1 MSNQHPGQQPTN
13 PRGHH
18 HRPPPPSTGTPSQPS
33 QPSQPQPPTQQPP
46 TLTTRRSLLSPT
58 FASKLRQLALPLAPL
73 VQLTSGTVHP
83 EFPQTLLNFWLL
95 TDDQLDRLAS
105 FYHQRT
111 PCQWT
116 AHYPCPVSWPA
127 GMGIEEK
134 RRRIGRFI
142 GLRGCE
148 SPLLPSS
155 ASSLRS
161 GVGVGLDLN
170 MGTGEKNGGDGQLD
184 DDAMEMDN
192 TDLEMLGGQQQTE
205 EQKQRTFSKVMSSSP
220 IMATMGNEGP
230 GGMSAYISE
239 LLKSTTGT
247 TDEDIAETE
256 RKFRKA
262 EDELDEIRRKM
273 GWYF

>member
-1 MSNQHPGQQPTN
+1 MSNHGQHPGQQPN

-18 HRPPPPSTGTPSQPS
+18 RRPPPPPSGAASQP
-33 QPSQPQPPTQQPP
+33 PHPPQPRSHQLQNPP

-148 SPLLPSS
+148 SPLPTVTSLDADIS
-155 ASSLRS
+155 A
-161 GVGVGLDLN
+161 
-170 MGTGEKNGGDGQLD
+170 
-184 DDAMEMDN
+184 
-192 TDLEMLGGQQQTE
+192 
-205 EQKQRTFSKVMSSSP
+205 
-220 IMATMGNEGP
+220 
-230 GGMSAYISE
+230 
-239 LLKSTTGT
+239 LLKSTIGT
-247 TDEDIAETE
+247 TGEDIAETE
-256 RKFRKA
+256 RRVRRA

>member
-1 MSNQHPGQQPTN
+1 MSNHGQHPGQQPN

-18 HRPPPPSTGTPSQPS
+18 RRPPPTPSGAAS
-33 QPSQPQPPTQQPP
+33 QPPHPPRPRSHQLQNPA

-148 SPLLPSS
+148 SPLPTGT
-155 ASSLRS
+155 SL
-161 GVGVGLDLN
+161 GLDVD
-170 MGTGEKNGGDGQLD
+170 MRQMSTGGKKGDVQV
-184 DDAMEMDN
+184 DDAAME
-192 TDLEMLGGQQQTE
+192 
-205 EQKQRTFSKVMSSSP
+205 
-220 IMATMGNEGP
+220 NEGN
-230 GGMSAYISE
+230 GMSTYISA
-239 LLKSTTGT
+239 LLKSTIGM

-256 RKFRKA
+256 RRVRGA
-262 EDELDEIRRKM
+262 QDELDEIRRKM
-273 GWYF
+273 GWYL

>member
-1 MSNQHPGQQPTN
+1 MSNHGQHPGQQPN

-18 HRPPPPSTGTPSQPS
+18 RHPPPPSSGAASQPS
-33 QPSQPQPPTQQPP
+33 QPPQPQRPHPPQPRYHQSQNPP
-46 TLTTRRSLLSPT
+46 TLTTHRSLLSPT

-148 SPLLPSS
+148 SPLPTGT
-155 ASSLRS
+155 SL
-161 GVGVGLDLN
+161 GLDVD
-170 MGTGEKNGGDGQLD
+170 MRQMSTGGKKGDVQVD
-184 DDAMEMDN
+184 DDAMGND
-192 TDLEMLGGQQQTE
+192 TDLEM
-205 EQKQRTFSKVMSSSP
+205 
-220 IMATMGNEGP
+220 GNE
-230 GGMSAYISE
+230 MSTYISA
-239 LLKSTTGT
+239 LLKSTIGT

-256 RKFRKA
+256 RRVRRA

-273 GWYF
+273 GWYL

>member
-1 MSNQHPGQQPTN
+1 MSNQPPGQQGQ
-13 PRGHH
+13 RGLPY
-18 HRPPPPSTGTPSQPS
+18 RPAATPAST
-33 QPSQPQPPTQQPP
+33 QPQPQLSSQQPHP
-46 TLTTRRSLLSPT
+46 TLTTRRSHLSPT

-83 EFPQTLLNFWLL
+83 EFPSTLLNFWLL

-116 AHYPCPVSWPA
+116 SHYPCPVSWPS

-148 SPLLPSS
+148 SPVPSGTS
-155 ASSLRS
+155 GPWTAAS
-161 GVGVGLDLN
+161 VN
-170 MGTGEKNGGDGQLD
+170 GTKKDEENGQDG
-184 DDAMEMDN
+184 DAMEVDAPTTETEPSSGEQRKGLDSP
-192 TDLEMLGGQQQTE
+192 TD
-205 EQKQRTFSKVMSSSP
+205 
-220 IMATMGNEGP
+220 I
-230 GGMSAYISE
+230 SAYVAE
-239 LLKSTTGT
+239 LLRSTLASPTA
-247 TDEDIAETE
+247 DEDVAETE
-256 RKFRKA
+256 RKIMKA
-262 EDELDEIRRKM
+262 EDELEQIRKKM